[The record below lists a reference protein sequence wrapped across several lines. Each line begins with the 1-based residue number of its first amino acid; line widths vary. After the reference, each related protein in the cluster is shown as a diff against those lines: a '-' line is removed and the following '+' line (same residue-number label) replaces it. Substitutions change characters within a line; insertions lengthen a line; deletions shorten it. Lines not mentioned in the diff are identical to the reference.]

1 MHQPA
6 ECPDSHDEDR
16 PLALRCGCA
25 PAVVAPRHV
34 EDAATAVASP
44 ERPPNVVRMKLRT

>member
-6 ECPDSHDEDR
+6 ECPDSPDEDR

-25 PAVVAPRHV
+25 PAVVAPGTWR
-34 EDAATAVASP
+34 TPPPRSL
-44 ERPPNVVRMKLRT
+44 RPNRLPTSSA